1 MCVLFKQKPAYEM
14 RISDWSSDVC
24 SSDLPRVDARAG
36 EIEPLGAAEAR
47 ADDGAVFAQTKG
59 EAAAGGPRFF
69 GGDRR
74 AEERV
79 IRIEI
84 VDPRRGDQVDRK
96 SVVEGQSVAVRVD
109 LGGRCIMQKN
119 KYQVEDDD
127 SQLV

>member
-36 EIEPLGAAEAR
+36 EIEPLGAADAR
-47 ADDGAVFAQTKG
+47 AENGTVFAQAKG
-59 EAAAGGPRFF
+59 EAAAGGPRLF

-79 IRIEI
+79 LRIEI
-84 VDPRRGDQVDRK
+84 VDPRRGDPIAAPRAAQRGGDGEAPPPRT
-96 SVVEGQSVAVRVD
+96 EERRV
-109 LGGRCIMQKN
+109 GKECHITCKT
-119 KYQVEDDD
+119 
-127 SQLV
+127 